1 MPKIV
6 QGPDVKKIREQ
17 VYSLVSLDHASS
29 ILDLGCG
36 FGNDLFSLGQRCG
49 PDARLTGIDSAFKP
63 IEKAREKTQNDPRF
77 AFIHKDIESG
87 LPFEDESFDV
97 VWSCNLLECIK
108 DKDALLSEVSRV
120 LKPDGQVVFS
130 HIDWDTQVING
141 TDKQLIRKMV
151 AAFSDWTQ
159 GWMSVSDGWMGRRMT
174 GLFRNYEDFSGEVI
188 PLVLVNENYTP
199 GLYGYD
205 RIRDF
210 QTMAEEG
217 LVSEEDLASFQKDL
231 ERTVSENNYFYSVT
245 MYVFNGGKVRHSD
258 KS

>member
-1 MPKIV
+1 
-6 QGPDVKKIREQ
+6 
-17 VYSLVSLDHASS
+17 
-29 ILDLGCG
+29 
-36 FGNDLFSLGQRCG
+36 
-49 PDARLTGIDSAFKP
+49 
-63 IEKAREKTQNDPRF
+63 
-77 AFIHKDIESG
+77 
-87 LPFEDESFDV
+87 
-97 VWSCNLLECIK
+97 
-108 DKDALLSEVSRV
+108 
-120 LKPDGQVVFS
+120 
-130 HIDWDTQVING
+130 
-141 TDKQLIRKMV
+141 
-151 AAFSDWTQ
+151 
-159 GWMSVSDGWMGRRMT
+159 MSVSDGWMGRRMT